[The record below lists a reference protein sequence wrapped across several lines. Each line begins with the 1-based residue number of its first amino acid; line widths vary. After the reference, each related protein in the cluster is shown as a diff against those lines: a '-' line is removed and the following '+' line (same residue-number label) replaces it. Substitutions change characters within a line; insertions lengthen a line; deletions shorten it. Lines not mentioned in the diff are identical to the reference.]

1 MLCAERMQRIV
12 QAIIL
17 GVTMGLAAA
26 GMGGNTLLLQ
36 LAFLVQFSMMLMLF
50 IAGVTGFCPGL
61 MILKKIFPACECKDN
76 QEKDNS

>member
-17 GVTMGLAAA
+17 GLIMGLAGSKMFAA
-26 GMGGNTLLLQ
+26 
-36 LAFLVQFSMMLMLF
+36 AFILTFAMMLMLF

-61 MILKKIFPACECKDN
+61 MILKKIFPPCECGETKE
-76 QEKDNS
+76 Q

>member
-17 GVTMGLAAA
+17 GLIMGLAGAQ
-26 GMGGNTLLLQ
+26 MFQ
-36 LAFLVQFSMMLMLF
+36 VAFIVTFAMMLILF
-50 IAGVTGFCPGL
+50 IAGLTGFCPGL

-76 QEKDNS
+76 TEKDNN

>member
-17 GVTMGLAAA
+17 GLIMGLAGAQ
-26 GMGGNTLLLQ
+26 MFKV
-36 LAFLVQFSMMLMLF
+36 AFIVTFAMMVMLF
-50 IAGVTGFCPGL
+50 IAGLTGFCPGL

-76 QEKDNS
+76 TEKDNN

>member
-26 GMGGNTLLLQ
+26 GIGGDTKMLQ
-36 LAFLVQFSMMLMLF
+36 LAFLIQFSMMVMLI
-50 IAGVTGFCPGL
+50 IAGVTGWCPGL
-61 MILKKIFPACECKDN
+61 IVLKKIFPSCEEAKKDN
-76 QEKDNS
+76 N